1 MEKTRP
7 PNSGDV
13 PLCLDIE
20 GSNPFHV
27 KLALNA
33 GVVWSGFRWH
43 HPPGEGRPILTQ
55 MTLGSLMF
63 TLGLICRVIGGHWGW
78 FVAGMII
85 LTIGEILLF
94 PSGSLFIDGLAPARM
109 RGVAFAPS
117 VSLSARPWAGG
128 CRWAAASEPF
138 SCWRGLSLW
147 GCSSTGP

>member
-20 GSNPFHV
+20 DCDLCHV

-33 GVVWSGFRWH
+33 GVVILFQMTITRW
-43 HPPGEGRPILTQ
+43 GEGRRILTQ

-63 TLGLICRVIGGHWGW
+63 TLGLICRGIGGHWGW

-94 PSGSLFIDGLAPARM
+94 PSGSLFIDRLATARM

-128 CRWAAASEPF
+128 CRWAAASEAF